1 MKKSDLETIIKKIQN
16 RCYLEKPTKVTY
28 YWNDDH
34 QVVFKIFF
42 ESLYLP
48 KELRVNEDNIQNNFL
63 TQNVYEYKDDFTI
76 LELNQDEGY
85 IKVLPDDQNF
95 KIVHNYREANKNESV
110 EESKKI
116 HLSTKN
122 IKETFATFKG
132 YLLQEDTP
140 EEEQKKEKEKEVNTE
155 NDNITQAVK
164 KEQDIKKIDADI
176 YVISTAFGLC
186 TEALSSGGLLDT
198 SINKAITLI
207 DQNNVGRKAKLLF
220 TIPKVISEDLKGT
233 EFNSILNFN
242 NSLKKITQG
251 NTYAYLAEKDN
262 TNVIDL
268 LKNLNIKNTYF
279 VTSSAEEA
287 IKQANLPD
295 LLKTA
300 QSKDF
305 DVVDDTT
312 VEKLK
317 SAREA
322 ALKAIDLYRKDVKKT
337 GGVHKDFSKN
347 KLFTGK
353 KTWEKRRKFLDNKLN
368 STEGKRVN
376 AAITFCMDLYGNNAS
391 DADREVAKER
401 NKILNN
407 AIKGVKNIGNSE
419 ETLNWYD
426 KFSVEVNTVVN
437 NVINASKNELV
448 KGLNSSSEKLTKGA
462 DTGMIKNSDFGGA
475 TAGLVKGKASTPKEE
490 PKSKELKVTD
500 YFGDFPIKIA
510 TNDTGTDFNSKF
522 KDLLNFFDKDLLA
535 KDIDSSTKENV
546 EKEESDQEN
555 KTDNANVDNKK
566 QDDTNTQEGDDKATP
581 EESDDIEN
589 TDNSVQEE
597 N

>member
-95 KIVHNYREANKNESV
+95 KIIHNYREANKNESI
-110 EESKKI
+110 EEFKKV

-140 EEEQKKEKEKEVNTE
+140 EDDQEKVNEVPNTE
-155 NDNITQAVK
+155 NDNIKQVVK
-164 KEQDIKKIDADI
+164 KEQDVEKIDADI
-176 YVISTAFGLC
+176 YVVSAAFGLC

-198 SINKAITLI
+198 AINKAIALI
-207 DQNNVGRKAKLLF
+207 NQNNTDRKAKLLF
-220 TIPKVISEDLKGT
+220 TIPKIVSEDLKGT

-262 TNVIDL
+262 ANVIEL

-279 VTSSAEEA
+279 VTSTAEEA

-322 ALKAIDLYRKDVKKT
+322 ALKAINLYRKDVKKT

-347 KLFTGK
+347 KLFSGK
-353 KTWEKRRKFLDNKLN
+353 KNWEKRRKFLDNKL
-368 STEGKRVN
+368 SSAEGKRVN
-376 AAITFCMDLYGNNAS
+376 AAITFCTDLYGNNAS

-401 NKILNN
+401 NKTLNN
-407 AIKGVKNIGNSE
+407 ALKGVKNIGNSD
-419 ETLNWYD
+419 ETLSWYD
-426 KFSVEVNTVVN
+426 RFSVEVNTVIN
-437 NVINASKNELV
+437 NAVNASKNELV

-475 TAGLVKGKASTPKEE
+475 TAGLVKGKSSAPKEE
-490 PKSKELKVTD
+490 LKSKELKVTD
-500 YFGDFPIKIA
+500 YFGDFSIKIA

-535 KDIDSSTKENV
+535 KAMDSSTKENV
-546 EKEESDQEN
+546 EKEEDDQEN
-555 KTDNANVDNKK
+555 TTEDKNTENKEQTGTDTKEENDKVSPKEVD
-566 QDDTNTQEGDDKATP
+566 DV
-581 EESDDIEN
+581 EN
-589 TDNSVQEE
+589 TDTSAQEE